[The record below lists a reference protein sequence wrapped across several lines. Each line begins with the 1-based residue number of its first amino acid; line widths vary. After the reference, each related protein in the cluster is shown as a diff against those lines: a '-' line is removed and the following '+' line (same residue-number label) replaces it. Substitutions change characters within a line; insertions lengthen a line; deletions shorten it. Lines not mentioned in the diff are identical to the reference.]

1 VRRLGFGQEERTK
14 VGKKSV
20 SGNGKTFFI
29 GSGESD
35 RDDLRIGETKSNVSW
50 IGVFLTN
57 KL

>member
-1 VRRLGFGQEERTK
+1 VRQLGFGQEERTK
-14 VGKKSV
+14 VGEKSV

-35 RDDLRIGETKSNVSW
+35 RDDRETKSNVSW